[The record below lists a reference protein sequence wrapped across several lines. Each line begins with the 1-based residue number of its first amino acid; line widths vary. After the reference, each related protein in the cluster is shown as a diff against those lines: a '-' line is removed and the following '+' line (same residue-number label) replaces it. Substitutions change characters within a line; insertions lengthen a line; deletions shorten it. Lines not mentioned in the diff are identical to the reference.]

1 MLDPLR
7 PYPDSA
13 TDFAPIQ
20 ISGSE
25 FAITDELGAPLG
37 LTLRMLYSPSL
48 EYLLR
53 IEQPAG
59 DNYGESATLKV
70 DISPAF
76 INGLRLTPSTAY
88 PAHIL
93 SIQAQGLSTMLG
105 TQLFSGDVLLDRTIT
120 FRFPRTLVKQL
131 SILLYQENYVLN
143 QHSVDP
149 ADQVKRATLAQLQAA
164 LPFAVQS
171 IAPPGAQLLSGAQY
185 DFGVRDIAG
194 VGSTTNA
201 AANSP
206 GILISGPCDV
216 AGLPEVIRFDAEWN
230 GNVRMYLEVQ
240 ETYGDGT
247 TSAVA
252 ETAIRPASCLPYAPI
267 APGASS
273 ATFWLKFILLE
284 DLSVIQRFLLQV
296 CLQ

>member
-76 INGLRLTPSTAY
+76 INGLRLTPTTAY

-120 FRFPRTLVKQL
+120 FRFPR
-131 SILLYQENYVLN
+131 SEE
-143 QHSVDP
+143 
-149 ADQVKRATLAQLQAA
+149 R
-164 LPFAVQS
+164 
-171 IAPPGAQLLSGAQY
+171 
-185 DFGVRDIAG
+185 R
-194 VGSTTNA
+194 VGKE
-201 AANSP
+201 
-206 GILISGPCDV
+206 C
-216 AGLPEVIRFDAEWN
+216 
-230 GNVRMYLEVQ
+230 
-240 ETYGDGT
+240 
-247 TSAVA
+247 
-252 ETAIRPASCLPYAPI
+252 
-267 APGASS
+267 
-273 ATFWLKFILLE
+273 
-284 DLSVIQRFLLQV
+284 
-296 CLQ
+296 